1 MSATHAQSSSAN
13 PTQTPFEPTGE
24 APALLLPCHAPGE
37 VHILSSI
44 LGHGRQ
50 VAEQVA
56 PLLSEA
62 DFHFGKHR
70 AIYSAIL
77 RVFSEGGEI
86 VPATVAEALSRGGV
100 AAVGVAELERM
111 AETPPAMRGALPTA
125 KLLVNYRV
133 RRDIIH
139 AAQSVANTAADL
151 TVKQDAMLTS
161 SVAMIQQA
169 AVGLT
174 SLSRTESATSIG
186 ARVMRDIRARQTA
199 GETIL
204 GIPTGLRTWDLQVSG
219 IVPRRL
225 NVLAGATGMGKTA
238 AMLTMVDGTTAA
250 GSPAI
255 IFSLEMENDALWHRA
270 LAMYSGVDSRR
281 IAVGDASEKE
291 WGRIDRANHHWQ
303 SKPLEM
309 NDWAGMT
316 VKDIEAAV
324 REFTLRVK
332 GTLPA
337 IVYID
342 FAQIIANLD
351 ERNTNEALK
360 IQKNVYALR
369 EMAKNLN
376 LGLVLMAQLNR
387 NLDSR
392 EDKRPRLSDVADSA
406 GIAKAA
412 DTLTMLYRPAYY
424 ATAQAAGESNAE
436 ADEAAIVASRMNEA
450 LPDEAEWIVEKG
462 RDGGRRTLKMT
473 YHPTRTKF
481 TCGGLD
487 MRGF

>member
-1 MSATHAQSSSAN
+1 
-13 PTQTPFEPTGE
+13 
-24 APALLLPCHAPGE
+24 
-37 VHILSSI
+37 
-44 LGHGRQ
+44 
-50 VAEQVA
+50 
-56 PLLSEA
+56 
-62 DFHFGKHR
+62 
-70 AIYSAIL
+70 
-77 RVFSEGGEI
+77 
-86 VPATVAEALSRGGV
+86 
-100 AAVGVAELERM
+100 
-111 AETPPAMRGALPTA
+111 
-125 KLLVNYRV
+125 
-133 RRDIIH
+133 
-139 AAQSVANTAADL
+139 
-151 TVKQDAMLTS
+151 
-161 SVAMIQQA
+161 
-169 AVGLT
+169 
-174 SLSRTESATSIG
+174 
-186 ARVMRDIRARQTA
+186 
-199 GETIL
+199 
-204 GIPTGLRTWDLQVSG
+204 
-219 IVPRRL
+219 
-225 NVLAGATGMGKTA
+225 
-238 AMLTMVDGTTAA
+238 
-250 GSPAI
+250 
-255 IFSLEMENDALWHRA
+255 MENDALWHRA

-281 IAVGDASEKE
+281 ISVGECNGDE
-291 WGRIDRANHHWQ
+291 WGKVESANRHWT

-332 GTLPA
+332 GELPG

-351 ERNTNEALK
+351 ERNQNEAMK
-360 IQKNVYALR
+360 IQKNIYSLR

-424 ATAQAAGESNAE
+424 APPTP
-436 ADEAAIVASRMNEA
+436 AIEDSGTSEEDAIMKARMSEVP
-450 LPDEAEWIVEKG
+450 PDEAEWIVEKG